1 MNDERLKILG
11 LNIKIARI
19 KSKISQEFLAEK
31 IGVSRET
38 ISMIENG
45 NQNASVLKVID
56 IAKVLSV
63 DYSIIFQG
71 I

>member
-11 LNIKIARI
+11 LNIKFARL
-19 KSKISQEFLAEK
+19 KAKISQEMLAEK

-45 NQNASVLKVID
+45 NQNTSVIKVLD
-56 IAKVLSV
+56 IADILNVELCQLFKDL
-63 DYSIIFQG
+63 
-71 I
+71 

>member
-1 MNDERLKILG
+1 MNDERLKVLG
-11 LNIKIARI
+11 LNIKFARI

-45 NQNASVLKVID
+45 NQNASVLKIID
-56 IAKVLSV
+56 IAKVLGI
-63 DYSIIFQG
+63 DYSIIFHD